1 MGEGAP
7 IRVTGVLLSVPPLSS
22 RELTSL
28 LVPPPAAE
36 LSADRPE
43 VWLVRPGRHVAEL
56 PRASDVLSDAE
67 RRQAAAFRS
76 ESDRVLYT
84 GAHVALR
91 LLLGV
96 RADVPPEKV
105 EMVREPCPCCD
116 KPHGRPALAGGGPHF
131 SLSHSGDLAL
141 IALAATPVGADVERL
156 PRARTVDEVAGS
168 LHPREAKE
176 LAELPT
182 AERPVAFA
190 RTWARK
196 EAYLKGIGTGL
207 GRNLDL
213 DYVGSGPTPAAG
225 PDGWRLADVAVDEG
239 YAGAVALA
247 PQGAES

>member
-1 MGEGAP
+1 M
-7 IRVTGVLLSVPPLSS
+7 PP

-28 LVPPPAAE
+28 LEPPPPSR
-36 LSADRPE
+36 SAGDGPE
-43 VWLVRPGRHVAEL
+43 VWLVRPTRHTAEL
-56 PRASDVLSDAE
+56 PRVSDLLSDAE
-67 RRQAAAFRS
+67 RRRADAFRADA
-76 ESDRVLYT
+76 DRVLYT

-91 LLLGV
+91 LLLGA
-96 RADVPPEKV
+96 RLDVPPTKIEL
-105 EMVREPCPCCD
+105 VREPCPCCD
-116 KPHGRPALAGGGPHF
+116 EPHGRPALAGGGGPHF

-141 IALAATPVGADVERL
+141 IALAPTPVGADVERL

-176 LAELPT
+176 LAGLPT

-207 GRNLDL
+207 GRSLDL

-225 PDGWRLADVAVDEG
+225 PDGWRLADVPVDEG
-239 YAGAVALA
+239 YAAAVALA
-247 PQGAES
+247 TR